1 MSDDGIA
8 KKVLLTMGQIGAETG
23 KEILKEGGKIGERII
38 SGQELL
44 GNIKPMSEEEF
55 KSKAEEEEKR
65 SDKEMSDLR
74 QNIGGGRNVEGE
86 IEEVRR
92 QREAEEKEKEERILE
107 EVARQREIEAMELV
121 SLETP
126 GNQKKSAAKMQGV
139 KGKKSAPD
147 LTQMS
152 ATAEF
157 KGKVD

>member
-1 MSDDGIA
+1 MSDDAIA
-8 KKVLLTMGQIGAETG
+8 KKVLSTVGQIGLETG
-23 KEILKEGGKIGERII
+23 KEILKEGGKIGETII

-44 GNIKPMSEEEF
+44 GNIKPMTEEEYKF
-55 KSKAEEEEKR
+55 KAEEEGKK

-74 QNIGGGRNVEGE
+74 QNISSGRNVEGE

-92 QREAEEKEKEERILE
+92 QREQEEKEKEERILE
-107 EVARQREIEAMELV
+107 EVARQREIEAMELA

-126 GNQKKSAAKMQGV
+126 GNQKRSAAKMQGV

-147 LTQMS
+147 PAAMS

>member
-1 MSDDGIA
+1 
-8 KKVLLTMGQIGAETG
+8 
-23 KEILKEGGKIGERII
+23 
-38 SGQELL
+38 
-44 GNIKPMSEEEF
+44 MSEEEF